1 MRAASRRSHG
11 GNVSDDADPESGGN
25 EPGDSLVPSL
35 GSTDLLPPTPK
46 IDLRDPHAVRREL
59 ASVYRDCRAGRLDP
73 SEGTRLGYL
82 LSLLLR
88 AFETTDQ
95 QDRIEALERTVSG
108 RRDAN
113 GNGSNR

>member
-1 MRAASRRSHG
+1 VRDE
-11 GNVSDDADPESGGN
+11 DDNGSGKDPE
-25 EPGDSLVPSL
+25 DSLVSSR
-35 GSTDLLPPTPK
+35 GSEDLLPPTPK

-59 ASVYRDCRAGRLDP
+59 AAVYRDCRAGRLETA
-73 SEGTRLGYL
+73 EGTRLGYL

-95 QDRIEALERTVSG
+95 EERIEALERTLSE
-108 RRDAN
+108 RKRLN